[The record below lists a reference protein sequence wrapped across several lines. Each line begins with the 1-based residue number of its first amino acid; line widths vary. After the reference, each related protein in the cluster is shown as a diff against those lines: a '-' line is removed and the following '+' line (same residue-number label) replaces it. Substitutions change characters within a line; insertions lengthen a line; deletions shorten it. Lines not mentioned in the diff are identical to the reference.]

1 MSNQNQLS
9 DLLNI
14 LSYLNNTL
22 QNNHFRSLNQN
33 CRVYCNRYNSNK
45 EVMNALEELQDIV
58 DDANETAPERPLV
71 LEENKQ
77 KIKVLL
83 KK

>member
-45 EVMNALEELQDIV
+45 EVMNALEELQDTV
-58 DDANETAPERPLV
+58 DQFVNDI
-71 LEENKQ
+71 NKTKSQ
-77 KIKVLL
+77 LMKGIKL
-83 KK
+83 

>member
-1 MSNQNQLS
+1 MSDQNQLS

-33 CRVYCNRYNSNK
+33 CRVYCNKYNSNK

-58 DDANETAPERPLV
+58 DQFVNDI
-71 LEENKQ
+71 NKT
-77 KIKVLL
+77 KSELMKGINL
-83 KK
+83 

>member
-33 CRVYCNRYNSNK
+33 CRVYCNKYNSNK

-58 DDANETAPERPLV
+58 DQFVNDI
-71 LEENKQ
+71 NKT
-77 KIKVLL
+77 KSELMKGIKL
-83 KK
+83 